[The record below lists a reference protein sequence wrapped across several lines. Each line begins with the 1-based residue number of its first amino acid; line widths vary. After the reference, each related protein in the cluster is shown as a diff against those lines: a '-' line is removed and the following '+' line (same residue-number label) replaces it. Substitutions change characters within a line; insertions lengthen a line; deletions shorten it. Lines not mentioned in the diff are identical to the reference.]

1 MRRRIV
7 GRGDMGSEQ
16 ATYLLLSDV
25 PTTTGPDPLGFDAI
39 AVGLARSMV
48 ASRTDVRV
56 EE

>member
-1 MRRRIV
+1 
-7 GRGDMGSEQ
+7 MGSEQ